1 MCRQGYQSCHQ
12 PMSHVSKPVFVR
24 MVENMTKSRRG
35 PRPYKMADTFP
46 EEGELLL
53 HQRYG
58 RAILPSLRDPG

>member
-1 MCRQGYQSCHQ
+1 
-12 PMSHVSKPVFVR
+12 MSHVSKPVFVR

-35 PRPYKMADTFP
+35 LRTYKMADTFP

-58 RAILPSLRDPG
+58 RAILPSLSDSG